1 MGISLSFPSASLA
14 SLPAPYQLRDQCT
27 GGDDAFA
34 AELYRS
40 TREDLRQ
47 MPGDPAFVEQL
58 MAMQQRAQILGYR
71 QAYPQASYLVLLY
84 ANRPIGR
91 LVIDR
96 EGAVLRLVD
105 IAILPEA
112 QRQGAAFAVLTCVQ
126 TLAANEQLRI
136 ELAVGKGNLAA
147 RRLYQRLGFHLDSE
161 DALQEQLAWSAA

>member
-1 MGISLSFPSASLA
+1 MGISLSFPSASL
-14 SLPAPYQLRDQCT
+14 PAPYRLRDQCT

-112 QRQGAAFAVLTCVQ
+112 QRQGAAFALLTCMQ
-126 TLAANEQLRI
+126 TLATNEQLRI